1 MSKIICDVCGTS
13 YPETANQ
20 CPICGCIR
28 SGDSVTVSGDT
39 MQPAMKPPVYT
50 PVKGG
55 RFSKANVR
63 KRNSGKPLYNA
74 EAPAK
79 PKRDAQPLG
88 SNPVPA
94 APKIN
99 TKNTK
104 TGGHYSNGKPAQ
116 NSLNKEIGKKTE
128 VGMIIAIVIL
138 LIAIAAVVIYIACSF
153 LDIGSS
159 EKNAPA
165 NQNTTISTDNGGSG
179 TEPSVNDTTEPSG
192 NDTTEPSVQQVPCTG
207 VTITPKQHTLNSVGG
222 VIQLQITVEPAN
234 CTEQV
239 QIYADK
245 DGIVDIDQIDN
256 STAIITALSGG
267 AVEIIA
273 ECGNQSDTCRIMC
286 EISGSEPTDPP
297 VFEPEFSQA
306 DLKFVDNGYGYEYTI
321 PLSQGSFNPY
331 EGASKIPAELVTF
344 SSNDENVATVDATGL
359 ITFVG
364 KGRVEI
370 TAKYNE
376 WVIKA
381 VLIVI

>member
-39 MQPAMKPPVYT
+39 MQPVTKPAAYT

-63 KRNSGKPLYNA
+63 KRNSGKPMYNA
-74 EAPAK
+74 DPSAK
-79 PKRDAQPLG
+79 PVRDAQPLRP
-88 SNPVPA
+88 NPAPA
-94 APKIN
+94 APKNN

-104 TGGHYSNGKPAQ
+104 SGGHFSNGKPAQ
-116 NSLNKEIGKKTE
+116 SKEIGKKTE

-159 EKNAPA
+159 EKSPA
-165 NQNTTISTDNGGSG
+165 SQNTTISTN
-179 TEPSVNDTTEPSG
+179 PSG
-192 NDTTEPSVQQVPCTG
+192 NDTTVPSGSDPTDPSGSNPTDPVIQQVPCTSI
-207 VTITPKQHTLNSVGG
+207 TFTPKQHTLNSVGA

-239 QIYADK
+239 QIYPDK
-245 DGIVDIDQIDN
+245 DGIVNIEQVDA
-256 STAIITALSGG
+256 STVVVTALSDG
-267 AVEIIA
+267 AVEIVA
-273 ECGNQSDTCRIMC
+273 ECGSQSDSCRIIC
-286 EISGSEPTDPP
+286 DIPGTEPTDPP
-297 VFEPEFSQA
+297 VDVPEYSQA
-306 DLKFVDNGYGYEYTI
+306 DLKFVNNGFGYEYTI

-331 EGASKIPAELVTF
+331 EGVGKIPADLIVF

-370 TAKYNE
+370 TAKYNDWE
-376 WVIKA
+376 IKA
-381 VLIVI
+381 VLIII

>member
-28 SGDSVTVSGDT
+28 SGDAVTVSGDT
-39 MQPAMKPPVYT
+39 MQPATKPPAYT

-74 EAPAK
+74 ESPVK
-79 PKRDAQPLG
+79 PKRDAQPMKPN
-88 SNPVPA
+88 SAPA
-94 APKIN
+94 MPRANANNNKS
-99 TKNTK
+99 
-104 TGGHYSNGKPAQ
+104 GGHYSNGKPAQ
-116 NSLNKEIGKKTE
+116 SKEISKKTE
-128 VGMIIAIVIL
+128 IGMIIAIVIL

-159 EKNAPA
+159 EKNSSA
-165 NQNTTISTDNGGSG
+165 NQNTTISTDNGGTTTVPSG
-179 TEPSVNDTTEPSG
+179 DNTTEPSG
-192 NDTTEPSVQQVPCTG
+192 SVTTEPTVQQVPCTS
-207 VTITPKQHTLNSVGG
+207 VSIAPKQHTLNSVGG
-222 VIQLQITVEPAN
+222 IIQLQITVEPAN
-234 CTEQV
+234 CTEEV
-239 QIYADK
+239 QIYSDVE
-245 DGIVDIDQIDN
+245 GIVSIEQIDN
-256 STAIITALSGG
+256 SAAVVTALSDG
-267 AVEIIA
+267 AVEITV
-273 ECGNQSDTCRIMC
+273 ECGDQSDTCRVIC
-286 EISGSEPTDPP
+286 DISGAEPTDPP
-297 VFEPEFSQA
+297 VVEPEFSQA

-344 SSNDENVATVDATGL
+344 ASNDENVATVDETGL

-370 TAKYNE
+370 TATYNE